1 MEKQYYRTFSSYLRE
16 RYGQKVYR
24 VCLDAGFTCPNRDG
38 TVGTEGCAYC
48 SSRGSWSGSVQVLP
62 LKEQVRIGKAK
73 VRQRYGARKFIAY
86 FQAYSNTY
94 APVNSL
100 KEIYDSAL
108 AGDEDF
114 VGLAIGTRPDCIDRE
129 KLELIASYKKTGLE
143 VWIEY
148 GLQSANDSTLRL
160 IGRGHTSEDF
170 SSAVLLTKE
179 YGILVSAHV
188 IIGLPEEN
196 REDVVNTAEF
206 LSGLPVDGVK
216 IHNLNIVK
224 DTRMAG
230 LYYEGKIKPLSLLE
244 YAGFAVDF
252 LEHLNPDIVVERLV
266 AESNPVYLIEPRWS
280 LNKQAALNA
289 ITGQFMKRDSYQGK
303 LFKYVQNKRP
313 GESGKI

>member
-1 MEKQYYRTFSSYLRE
+1 MERQFYRTFSSYLRE

-24 VCLDAGFTCPNRDG
+24 VSLDAGFTCPNRDG

-48 SSRGSWSGSVQVLP
+48 SSRGSWSGSGRILP
-62 LKEQVRIGKAK
+62 LKEQIKIGKEKA
-73 VRQRYGARKFIAY
+73 RQRYGAGKFIAY

-100 KEIYDSAL
+100 RKIYDSAL
-108 AGDEDF
+108 TGDEDF
-114 VGLAIGTRPDCIDRE
+114 VGLAIGTRPDCIDRK

-170 SSAVLLTKE
+170 SRAVLLTKE

-188 IIGLPEEN
+188 IIGLPGEN
-196 REDVVNTAEF
+196 RKDVVNTAGF
-206 LSGLPVDGVK
+206 LTGSPVDGVK
-216 IHNLNIVK
+216 IHNLNIIK

-230 LYYEGKIKPLSLLE
+230 LFDEGKIEPLSLSE
-244 YAGFAVDF
+244 YAGLAVDF
-252 LEHLNPDIVVERLV
+252 LERLNPDIVVQRLI
-266 AESNPVYLIEPRWS
+266 AESNPLYLIEPRWS
-280 LNKQAALNA
+280 LDKQAALNA
-289 ITGQFMKRDSYQGK
+289 VKEQFMKRDSYQGK
-303 LFKYVQNKRP
+303 LFQ
-313 GESGKI
+313 GEKNTENTLPV